1 MSLITDSACDS
12 SPVRCYNGQ
21 NPVTEQLLPLI
32 WQHTTSASTFWQNE
46 HTGIYGMSNT
56 QPFPDNWLSHKNS
69 SFLQADKHVPFT
81 DTGAKRWLQTLNNAL
96 NTVMQPADPRSE
108 AQYGKPQNQPPIS
121 LQLYG
126 TSVSPFLP
134 LSQVAQRAAP
144 PMFRCVDAVLSLFP
158 KSLLRLGVPLIQVLG
173 IPWPRLLDLVHVL
186 VDDVVETGLSEST
199 MGSVTDNGEHES
211 VKKWVCIV
219 K

>member
-69 SFLQADKHVPFT
+69 SFLLADKHVPFT

-108 AQYGKPQNQPPIS
+108 AQYGKPQNQPPFLCS
-121 LQLYG
+121 CMVR
-126 TSVSPFLP
+126 VSAPSSPCPKLRSELP
-134 LSQVAQRAAP
+134 LQCFAVWTPSCPFSQSPCSAWG
-144 PMFRCVDAVLSLFP
+144 C
-158 KSLLRLGVPLIQVLG
+158 
-173 IPWPRLLDLVHVL
+173 H
-186 VDDVVETGLSEST
+186 
-199 MGSVTDNGEHES
+199 
-211 VKKWVCIV
+211 
-219 K
+219 